1 MSPTPIAGRIFGH
14 VIKNNCLI
22 PVTARLFVVALL
34 LTCAACKTGQQTA
47 ANSKSIAVENRTL
60 EKDERKLFL
69 ADLAKNYPPYTQLS
83 VNFTLKGKIENQEQY
98 FQGSIQSTPDL
109 LEITMTDAV
118 FLSPLIT
125 LKIGKE
131 RVTLKDHARNKTE
144 TLPRAEYQWVELFG
158 RYFPVVFFEPLMRG
172 FFPVIF
178 TSDETKLSQT
188 PAGEIQLRG
197 ETAVFEF
204 AGYCNN
210 KRLEKLFYRDK
221 AKNDVIAFQ
230 MGKFF
235 EDRPYPQALKIEL
248 VNKDDFL
255 TMNFKNLKVK

>member
-1 MSPTPIAGRIFGH
+1 
-14 VIKNNCLI
+14 L
-22 PVTARLFVVALL
+22 ALL
-34 LTCAACKTGQQTA
+34 RNFLFATVFIFATVTCKTSQTSVTNA
-47 ANSKSIAVENRTL
+47 PSVENRVL
-60 EKDERKLFL
+60 DKDERKQFL
-69 ADLAKNYPPYTQLS
+69 ADLAKNYPAYAQLT

-98 FQGSIQSTPDL
+98 FEGSIRSTPDL

-118 FLSPLIT
+118 FLSPLMT

-144 TLPRAEYQWVELFG
+144 TIPRAQYQWVELFG
-158 RYFPVVFFEPLMRG
+158 RYFPVIFFEPLMRG
-172 FFPVIF
+172 FLPVIF
-178 TSDETKLSQT
+178 TADETKLSKT

-197 ETAVFEF
+197 ETAIFEF

-210 KRLEKLFYRDK
+210 KNLEKLFYRDK
-221 AKNDVIAFQ
+221 IKNDVIAFQ

-235 EDRPYPQALKIEL
+235 KDRPYPQALKIEL

-255 TMNFKNLKVK
+255 TMTFKNLRVK